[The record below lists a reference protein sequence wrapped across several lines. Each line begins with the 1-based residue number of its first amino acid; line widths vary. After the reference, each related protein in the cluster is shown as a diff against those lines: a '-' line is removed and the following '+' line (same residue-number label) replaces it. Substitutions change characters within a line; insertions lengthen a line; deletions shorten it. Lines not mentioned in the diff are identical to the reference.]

1 MKRKRARKNKNKQN
15 EQLEKCCKTNNVM
28 EKHMVKKKQQKRVA
42 EFTKPVGKKQR
53 HQRQTKTTDIR
64 CIINNYLA
72 VPIIVRCMDCL
83 KGQNSLIGLM
93 LKQRFRKHLG
103 KVDKDKGQK
112 LGKDYRKEKIAQDRM
127 ICRSCFG
134 QIFVQPT

>member
-1 MKRKRARKNKNKQN
+1 
-15 EQLEKCCKTNNVM
+15 M

-103 KVDKDKGQK
+103 KVDKDKNWAKITEEGENCTGQNY
-112 LGKDYRKEKIAQDRM
+112 LPFLFFA
-127 ICRSCFG
+127 
-134 QIFVQPT
+134 IFCPAHMN